1 MKLSAVFLIVFFA
14 ALAAANA
21 PFARAQDARKTSE
34 DWQTFPY
41 ALGGGIETNMNAR
54 EGWAVGFG
62 AAADRHITKYLTAG
76 LRGMMTTQ
84 EGIISTEAW
93 LFARLYVFKM
103 GAGGAFTQLGGGI
116 SFFQEEDRRPTSFLL
131 EYSAG
136 YRYFFLRGFYAEAA
150 VRMGFPFQW
159 GLGLTAGHWF
169 NF

>member
-1 MKLSAVFLIVFFA
+1 MKFAAVFLTVF
-14 ALAAANA
+14 LANA
-21 PFARAQDARKTSE
+21 PFARAQEARTESG

-41 ALGGGIETNMNAR
+41 TLGGGIETNMNSR

-62 AAADRHITKYLTAG
+62 VTIDRHITEYLSAG
-76 LRGMMTTQ
+76 FRGMMTTSQ
-84 EGIISTEAW
+84 ESVVATEAW
-93 LFARLYVFKM
+93 LFTRLYVFKM
-103 GAGGAFTQLGGGI
+103 GAGGAFTQLGGGM
-116 SFFQEEDRRPTSFLL
+116 SFFQEEERRPTSFLL

-159 GLGLTAGHWF
+159 GIGLSAGHWF